1 MTKEQARTLIG
12 SLTTEEKKALLQLL
26 RNLDVVKDTAAAY
39 QAGLRAGR
47 AIREGR

>member
-1 MTKEQARTLIG
+1 MTEKQAGVLIG

-26 RNLDVVKDTAAAY
+26 RNLDAVKDTAAAY
-39 QAGLRAGR
+39 QAGLCAGR